1 MWKWNPMT
9 TSKRE
14 RRFDKERF
22 FYEYS
27 IYLENGIS
35 LTEALRLSGNKTDG
49 VLRDILLEGVNL
61 SEAFRRLEVFN
72 EREIGIIRLSEE
84 TGTIGKTFRE
94 LHDDLRET
102 RELSNRIRT
111 VLIYP
116 GILFVTSILFLYAAV
131 YFIIPP
137 LYELVRSVSGGS
149 LTMGFI
155 AGIGEKVPYQAG
167 AGAAFLLCFFTVK
180 ALFSREL
187 VVSLVLGS
195 RKMRYQEYLFIKEF
209 HKLLSGGMDI
219 FRSLG
224 FLTGQEFRGEGLKRR
239 IGEGE
244 NLMTAFRGEGFS
256 EILVSYVRMA
266 EETGDMLSA
275 LESYTSL
282 QKSYFDDYLKR
293 KTALFEPVAIVLMGL
308 LVLGVAAAV
317 LLPMLDAYEAI

>member
-1 MWKWNPMT
+1 MKN
-9 TSKRE
+9 SRGKGRL
-14 RRFDKERF
+14 DKERF
-22 FYEYS
+22 FYEKS

-35 LTEALRLSGNKTDG
+35 LAEALRLSEHASEGM
-49 VLRDILLEGVNL
+49 LREMLLEGMNL
-61 SEAFRRLEVFN
+61 SEAFRRLGVFN

-94 LHDDLRET
+94 LHEDLRET

-116 GILFVTSILFLYAAV
+116 GILFVTSILFLFAAV

-137 LYELVRSVSGGS
+137 LYDLVRGISGGS
-149 LTMGFI
+149 PVMGI
-155 AGIGEKVPYQAG
+155 IVGIGERVPYQAG
-167 AGAAFLLCFFTVK
+167 AAVAVLLCFLVVK
-180 ALFSREL
+180 ALFTREL
-187 VVSLVLGS
+187 VISLVLGT
-195 RKMRYQEYLFIKEF
+195 RKKRYQEYLFIKEF
-209 HKLLSGGMDI
+209 HKLLSGGLDI

-224 FLTGQEFRGEGLKRR
+224 LLTGQEFRGEGLMRR

-266 EETGDMLSA
+266 EETGDMLCA
-275 LESYTSL
+275 LESYIRL
-282 QKSYFDDYLKR
+282 QKSYFDDYLKK